1 MVRNYI
7 QKVYGGISLEIW
19 ILASAMLINRCGS
32 MVLVFLNVY
41 LVKEKHLSISESGL
55 ILSLYGLGSLAG
67 AYVGGKLVDA
77 IGFYPILFLSLFCT
91 GTSII
96 VLGQA
101 STFETIAPLAFL
113 VTFFADS
120 FRPANSASITNY
132 SKKEDY
138 TRSIALNRLA
148 MNIGFFISPTL
159 GGVLATKSYQWLFWV
174 DGITSILAGVF
185 IVVFL
190 KKPLVSLVSKLKNS
204 AVTKMNPY
212 KDVTYLKFILFVT
225 LYATLFFQF
234 FTSFPLF
241 FKESYQY
248 SEKKIG
254 MIMAINGLG
263 VALIEMFLIHYIQNR
278 WTKFKFMGLG
288 SLLLLGSFAVY
299 LFPQHLSVVL
309 VSILLITF
317 SEMFAIPFMST
328 YAMSSAPPDS
338 IGRYS
343 ALYSM
348 AWSLAL
354 IISPLIGSGIIDHF
368 GFQVLWIVLAVLG
381 FVSFLGFRYLDK
393 LSTKANL

>member
-91 GTSII
+91 GASII

-174 DGITSILAGVF
+174 DGITSILAGGF

-241 FKESYQY
+241 YKESYQY

-299 LFPQHLSVVL
+299 LFPQHLIVVL

-317 SEMFAIPFMST
+317 SEMFAMPFMST